1 MKLSNGMRFLLSSLR
16 VLVALLLTPI
26 VIGIGDCALMLIIY
40 SIEYGE
46 LPLGYEPSPYDNK
59 NDLGMVNIEDLIRDS
74 MRENFTFMLEAL
86 LLLLAAAVILCLVL
100 RCWGQM
106 LRRDSVY
113 GPESVRALRR
123 IGALA
128 ILLPLL
134 GFGLFDVILYL
145 AAGKVWILRQLE
157 VRFLLCGIF
166 WILGAVSLLCSHPCA
181 RGPKVPAEISPEE
194 TE

>member
-1 MKLSNGMRFLLSSLR
+1 MKLSSGMRFLLSSLR
-16 VLVALLLTPI
+16 VLVALLLTPV
-26 VIGIGDCALMLIIY
+26 VIGIGVCALALITY
-40 SIEYGE
+40 PIEYGE
-46 LPLGYEPSPYDNK
+46 LPLGYEYHERDTS
-59 NDLGMVNIEDLIRDS
+59 LGFGCIDVDDIVRSTI
-74 MRENFTFMLEAL
+74 TPALEAL
-86 LLLLAAAVILCLVL
+86 FLLLAAAVILCLAL
-100 RCWGQM
+100 RCRGQM

-123 IGALA
+123 IGVLA

-134 GFGLFDVILYL
+134 GFGLFDGILYL

-166 WILGAVSLLCSHPCA
+166 WIVGAVSLLCSLPCA
-181 RGPKVPAEISPEE
+181 RGPKVPAEAIPEE

>member
-1 MKLSNGMRFLLSSLR
+1 MKLSNGTRFLLSSLR

-26 VIGIGDCALMLIIY
+26 VIGIGGCALVLITY
-40 SIEYGE
+40 PIEYGE
-46 LPLGYEPSPYDNK
+46 LPLGYEYRTQNDYDFPVIGL
-59 NDLGMVNIEDLIRDS
+59 DLDAMTRSFI
-74 MRENFTFMLEAL
+74 TPMLEIL
-86 LLLLAAAVILCLVL
+86 FLLLAAAVILWLVL
-100 RCWGQM
+100 RCCGQM

-134 GFGLFDVILYL
+134 SFGLFDGILYL

-166 WILGAVSLLCSHPCA
+166 WIVGAVSLLCSLPCA
-181 RGPKVPAEISPEE
+181 RGPKVPAEAIPEE